1 MSRGKPRLTLF
12 FFGILF
18 ASPLLFNTHV
28 RINRK
33 RGIHLEGCAMSLF
46 FFTVG
51 TLAAGGLVLT
61 VIADLLADLRKERR
75 GRR

>member
-1 MSRGKPRLTLF
+1 
-12 FFGILF
+12 
-18 ASPLLFNTHV
+18 
-28 RINRK
+28 
-33 RGIHLEGCAMSLF
+33 MSLF